1 MKNCCVN
8 KSILYRHQVEAIEH
22 WKGRACEGSSTLS
35 SVVTVTSS
43 LSPPSKQVMVVV
55 EVVVMVVVVMVA
67 VVVVM
72 VMVVMVVVVLFKQ
85 RLMRSLLR
93 PVIPAGPARVTI

>member
-1 MKNCCVN
+1 MRNVTTATLVLI
-8 KSILYRHQVEAIEH
+8 SSA
-22 WKGRACEGSSTLS
+22 KGILS
-35 SVVTVTSS
+35 SWSFFETSCL
-43 LSPPSKQVMVVV
+43 LSVM
-55 EVVVMVVVVMVA
+55 
-67 VVVVM
+67 VM

>member
-1 MKNCCVN
+1 MRNVTTATLVL
-8 KSILYRHQVEAIEH
+8 I
-22 WKGRACEGSSTLS
+22 SSAKEIVSNWCFFETSCLLS
-35 SVVTVTSS
+35 
-43 LSPPSKQVMVVV
+43 VM
-55 EVVVMVVVVMVA
+55 
-67 VVVVM
+67 VM

>member
-1 MKNCCVN
+1 MRNVTTATLVLI
-8 KSILYRHQVEAIEH
+8 SSA
-22 WKGRACEGSSTLS
+22 KGILS
-35 SVVTVTSS
+35 SWSFFETRCL
-43 LSPPSKQVMVVV
+43 LSVMV
-55 EVVVMVVVVMVA
+55 M
-67 VVVVM
+67 VM

>member
-1 MKNCCVN
+1 MRNVTTATLVLISSAKGIV
-8 KSILYRHQVEAIEH
+8 SSWSFFEAS
-22 WKGRACEGSSTLS
+22 CLLS
-35 SVVTVTSS
+35 
-43 LSPPSKQVMVVV
+43 VMVM
-55 EVVVMVVVVMVA
+55 VMV
-67 VVVVM
+67 

>member
-1 MKNCCVN
+1 MRNVTTATLVLI
-8 KSILYRHQVEAIEH
+8 SSA
-22 WKGRACEGSSTLS
+22 KGSVSSWS
-35 SVVTVTSS
+35 FFETSCLFS
-43 LSPPSKQVMVVV
+43 
-55 EVVVMVVVVMVA
+55 
-67 VVVVM
+67 VM

>member
-1 MKNCCVN
+1 MRNVTTATLVLI
-8 KSILYRHQVEAIEH
+8 SSA
-22 WKGRACEGSSTLS
+22 KGILS
-35 SVVTVTSS
+35 SWSFFETSCL
-43 LSPPSKQVMVVV
+43 LSVMV
-55 EVVVMVVVVMVA
+55 
-67 VVVVM
+67 

>member
-1 MKNCCVN
+1 MRNVTTATLVLISSAKGSVSSWSFFETNC
-8 KSILYRHQVEAIEH
+8 L
-22 WKGRACEGSSTLS
+22 LS
-35 SVVTVTSS
+35 
-43 LSPPSKQVMVVV
+43 VMV
-55 EVVVMVVVVMVA
+55 
-67 VVVVM
+67 

>member
-1 MKNCCVN
+1 MRNVTTATLVLI
-8 KSILYRHQVEAIEH
+8 SSA
-22 WKGRACEGSSTLS
+22 KGSVSSWSFFETSCLLS
-35 SVVTVTSS
+35 
-43 LSPPSKQVMVVV
+43 VMV
-55 EVVVMVVVVMVA
+55 
-67 VVVVM
+67 